1 MYWFAEKGTFYNLT
15 PKEFKNKLLF
25 NSILQKDV
33 FSIMEIKKYKLNLEN
48 NNEKIK
54 SMEIELKNNNEK
66 IKSMEIELKNNNIDI
81 ENKINNFKEI
91 VQFSSEIKEI
101 KKDLLHKKVENEELK
116 YRMISFRKLFF
127 KYKKLYEKSIEDTQS
142 LKENSTKH
150 FLKFFKND

>member
-1 MYWFAEKGTFYNLT
+1 MEGNLDFFLSQFFKSNLNEKEVNDILPLLYWFAEKGTFYNLT

-54 SMEIELKNNNEK
+54 SMEIELKNNN
-66 IKSMEIELKNNNIDI
+66 IDI

-101 KKDLLHKKVENEELK
+101 KIDLLHKKLIK
-116 YRMISFRKLFF
+116 YQQI
-127 KYKKLYEKSIEDTQS
+127 
-142 LKENSTKH
+142 
-150 FLKFFKND
+150 

>member
-1 MYWFAEKGTFYNLT
+1 
-15 PKEFKNKLLF
+15 
-25 NSILQKDV
+25 
-33 FSIMEIKKYKLNLEN
+33 MEIKKYKLNLE
-48 NNEKIK
+48 
-54 SMEIELKNNNEK
+54 NNNEK